1 MKRIASLVLLLVTVA
16 GCKMPDVV
24 APMPPRLSR
33 ERPIVNVPLA
43 LRQVNWMV
51 AVQVSRQEQQAFGS
65 CTWAATISLLRWQG
79 RYETADWLRQHA
91 GGGENAEKMAHE
103 LDQAGIRYA
112 YVTNGDV
119 KFLEWACRT
128 RRGCGIAIEGGEHMV
143 ALVHLDDKW
152 AALLDSN
159 AVESFIWVPREVD
172 CRVAGERRLGGDA
185 DLQSGGSV
193 APVGFVLRSTRNNLP
208 ERKP

>member
-1 MKRIASLVLLLVTVA
+1 
-16 GCKMPDVV
+16 
-24 APMPPRLSR
+24 
-33 ERPIVNVPLA
+33 
-43 LRQVNWMV
+43 MV
-51 AVQVSRQEQQAFGS
+51 AVQVSRREQQAFGS

-159 AVESFIWVPREVD
+159 AVESFIWVPR
-172 CRVAGERRLGGDA
+172 ARLIA
-185 DLQSGGSV
+185 EWQASGGWAVTPIYSPA
-193 APVGFVLRSTRNNLP
+193 APLP
-208 ERKP
+208 Q

>member
-1 MKRIASLVLLLVTVA
+1 MSQPGLKPLLPVLAVLVWFT
-16 GCKMPDVV
+16 GCV
-24 APMPPRLSR
+24 APLPPRLSR

-51 AVQVSRQEQQAFGS
+51 AVQVSRREQQAFGS

-159 AVESFIWVPREVD
+159 AVESFIWVPR
-172 CRVAGERRLGGDA
+172 ARLIA
-185 DLQSGGSV
+185 EWQASGGWAVTPIYSPA
-193 APVGFVLRSTRNNLP
+193 APLP
-208 ERKP
+208 Q